1 MSLTFNVENGQK
13 MSDYPKSTEV
23 SSGED
28 IFLVRLSNGGVEA
41 MKLSVLKKWIAGDT
55 AGLTTEDKA
64 SLVAAINEVA
74 QKAGNLDNL
83 TKLLSRP
90 GASRANSVIT
100 EYSLGTSLTDDQS
113 NDIRTGTFDLVRPGG
128 YWTINGRK
136 YWVAHADYAL
146 RCGDTELKTHH
157 VVVVPDVQLATAT
170 WNTENV
176 TTGGYANSEIRT
188 ETLPTVLETVKGDFG
203 DGHILKRRAMLGNA
217 TSNGATSGWAWF
229 DSEIDLMNEKMVYG
243 SYAWGGGSQSGYDTG
258 CDKTQ
263 LALFAARPDL
273 ISNRQN
279 WWLRDVQSAASAAL
293 VSNHGLAN
301 AWNASNV
308 LGVRPA
314 FLVY

>member
-13 MSDYPKSTEV
+13 MSDYPKATEV

-28 IFLVRLSNGGVEA
+28 IFLVRLSGGGVEA
-41 MKLSVLKKWIAGDT
+41 MKLSTLKKWIAGDT
-55 AGLTTEDKA
+55 AGLTTENKA
-64 SLVAAINEVA
+64 SVVAAINEVA
-74 QKAGNLDNL
+74 KKAKDLDDL
-83 TKLLSRP
+83 TKLLSRQ
-90 GASRANSVIT
+90 GASRANSIIT
-100 EYSLGTSLTDDQS
+100 EYSLGTSLTAAQS
-113 NDIRTGTFDLVRPGG
+113 NDIRAGTFDLVRPGG

-146 RCGDTELKTHH
+146 RCGDTSLTTHH
-157 VVVVPDVQLATAT
+157 VVVVPDVQLATAA
-170 WNTENV
+170 WNTEDV
-176 TTGGYANSEIRT
+176 TTGGYVNSKIRT

-203 DGHILKRRAMLGNA
+203 AEHILKRRVILGNA
-217 TSNGATSGWAWF
+217 VSGSTTSGWAWY

-243 SYAWGGGSQSGYDTG
+243 SYAWGGGSQNGYDTG

-273 ISNRQN
+273 ICNRQS
-279 WWLRDVQSAASAAL
+279 WWLRDVRSAASAAS
-293 VSNHGLAN
+293 VGSSGPAS
-301 AWNASNV
+301 AWNASAV